1 LGENSYNLVTNNCEH
16 FVSWCIYGVSTS
28 QQIRNVLSA
37 AGIPGTIFVPGI
49 AAVITAASQSD
60 EPIKAAVKVAGKEA
74 MTSAAVIGAATI
86 IGGPIGLAGA
96 AAVLAAKRM
105 LFK

>member
-1 LGENSYNLVTNNCEH
+1 
-16 FVSWCIYGVSTS
+16 VSWCIYGVSTS
-28 QQIRNVLSA
+28 QQIRNVLCA
-37 AGIPGTIFVPGI
+37 AGIPGTTFVPGI

-74 MTSAAVIGAATI
+74 MSSAAVIGAATI